1 MSLHTLGL
9 NHATAPLEVRE
20 KVAFA
25 PDVLTDALRDLTGAR
40 KVREAAILSTCNR
53 TEVYFHGDDPQWVA
67 RWLERVQNLSRDALE
82 PYVYTLPRAQTV
94 AHAFRVA
101 SGLDSAVLGEPQI
114 LGQMKQAV
122 RSAEAAGSLGVVLNA
137 PSRSRRMSARRPI
150 SAALRFRWPPRQSS
164 LPNGFFLRSR
174 ISDCC

>member
-101 SGLDSAVLGEPQI
+101 SGLDSAWLELAHRALGAGNFRTARDAAERLQQI
-114 LGQMKQAV
+114 RDPRWRAEGLAV
-122 RSAEAAGSLGVVLNA
+122 ETPGV
-137 PSRSRRMSARRPI
+137 RR
-150 SAALRFRWPPRQSS
+150 
-164 LPNGFFLRSR
+164 
-174 ISDCC
+174 